1 VRLCTLRRSSATPHP
16 FPLGSN
22 PPVGD
27 NPAEGCRQAGWGS
40 MDLISEENGNE
51 VLAGVERSEKISGQA
66 DARGLG
72 LLVESQS

>member
-1 VRLCTLRRSSATPHP
+1 
-16 FPLGSN
+16 
-22 PPVGD
+22 
-27 NPAEGCRQAGWGS
+27 